1 MENCMMKNTIS
12 SDDLAES
19 KGKGANTRK
28 FVTLIFG
35 VALSIGILWYLSA
48 SLNWSEVIVLLKKVD
63 LFYVL
68 IWCLIFVLA
77 VLLRSYRWGL
87 LFPSKEKL
95 PFLALY
101 DALNIGNLASMILPL
116 RAGEFLRPLFFS
128 RWTSVPFGKA
138 FASVVIERV
147 FDVCGMFLV
156 FFLFVYGYSDIP
168 PLVSLGAQALGSI
181 ALIIALG
188 MLLAYWRPN
197 FVEKLVD
204 FGINLIGKVLPSKFT
219 LAISQLARDFISGL
233 KGIENSFQLFSICF
247 ITSIVWLL
255 YALSFQ
261 VAVIALGES
270 GTITIG
276 AVSCVFVGLFIAAP
290 SAPGFFGTFHAGCVA
305 ALTGVFAYPEEF
317 SFAFAILAHSLQVI
331 STILI
336 GLLSLFFRGLNF
348 SSLSKN

>member
-1 MENCMMKNTIS
+1 MKNTMKS
-12 SDDLAES
+12 GDLVES
-19 KGKGANTRK
+19 KGSNSRK

-35 VALSIGILWYLSA
+35 IALSIGILWFLSA
-48 SLNWSEVIVLLKKVD
+48 SLNWTEVYLILKEVD
-63 LFYVL
+63 ISYVL
-68 IWCLIFVLA
+68 IWCLIFILA

-87 LFPSKEKL
+87 LFPTKEKL

-101 DALNIGNLASMILPL
+101 DASNIGNLASMILPL

-128 RWTSVPFGKA
+128 RWTSVPFGRA

-147 FDVCGMFLV
+147 FDVCGMFLI
-156 FFLFVYGYSDIP
+156 FFIFVYGYSDIP
-168 PLVSLGAQALGSI
+168 HLVNIGAQALGSI
-181 ALIIALG
+181 ALIIAVG
-188 MLLAYWRPN
+188 MFFAYWKPIL
-197 FVEKLVD
+197 VEKLVD
-204 FGINLIGKVLPSKFT
+204 FGVGLLGKVLPRKFT
-219 LAISQLARDFISGL
+219 LAISQLAKDFIAGL
-233 KGIENSFQLFSICF
+233 KGIENSFQLLTICF
-247 ITSIVWLL
+247 LTSILWLL

-270 GTITIG
+270 ASFAIG

-305 ALTGVFAYPEEF
+305 ALSVVFAYPDEF

-331 STILI
+331 STISI